1 MINPWQDLFNAW
13 VDTYLKPQEEEEMK
27 AYEVTLT
34 TTAKITVF
42 VDAYNEDEAIDEAIS
57 MIDPKEID
65 LGEWDVESVSEDY
78 PDYDK
83 E

>member
-1 MINPWQDLFNAW
+1 MNNPWQDLFNAW

-27 AYEVTLT
+27 SYEVTLT
-34 TTAKITVF
+34 TTAKFTAF
-42 VDAYNEDEAIDEAIS
+42 VDAYNEDDAIEEAMS
-57 MIDPKEID
+57 MIEAKEVEF
-65 LGEWDVESVSEDY
+65 GEWEVDDVSVET

>member
-34 TTAKITVF
+34 TTAKVCIVTGKQIGRAHV
-42 VDAYNEDEAIDEAIS
+42 
-57 MIDPKEID
+57 
-65 LGEWDVESVSEDY
+65 
-78 PDYDK
+78 
-83 E
+83 